1 MRTKKEVLQLAENY
15 KNTVAKLMNQN
26 DMKNNIDGL
35 FVPLSVA
42 KETRLHPEL
51 FALLNE
57 LKKDKIF
64 TPVPEDCVHHNLS
77 YMELYLPW
85 CNFEKDIYFSNAY
98 RNELLNE
105 D

>member
-1 MRTKKEVLQLAENY
+1 MRTKKEVLQLVEDY

-26 DMKNNIDGL
+26 GIKNNIDGL

-42 KETRLHPEL
+42 KETKLNPEL

-64 TPVPEDCVHHNLS
+64 TPAPEDCIHRNLS

-85 CNFEKDIYFSNAY
+85 CNFEKDVYFSNAY